1 MAEVAGSGGAPTQKA
16 KSRIGEANVE
26 KILDAALGAFAVHG
40 FQGTRLDQIADAA
53 GMSKPNL
60 LYYFATKEALYMAVL
75 SRTLE
80 MWFDTLRAIDGEADP
95 REALT
100 AYIDR
105 KLAYSRSNPEG
116 SRLFALEVIAGA
128 PMLGRLLSTDLA
140 ELVAAKVAVLR
151 RWVDEGRL
159 RQVEPVHFLFAVWA
173 TTQTY
178 ADFAGQVRALTGK
191 DLSDP
196 GFYEET
202 RANVI
207 RILLDGVLPA
217 GA

>member
-1 MAEVAGSGGAPTQKA
+1 MADVSGVGSSPPQKA

-26 KILDAALGAFAVHG
+26 KILDAALTAFAVHG

-60 LYYFATKEALYMAVL
+60 LYYFSTKEALYMAVL

-80 MWFDTLRAIDGEADP
+80 MWFDSLRAIDGDADP
-95 REALT
+95 RQALLG
-100 AYIDR
+100 YIDR
-105 KLAYSRSNPEG
+105 KLAYSRSNPEA

-128 PMLGRLLSTDLA
+128 PMLARVLSTELA
-140 ELVAAKVAVLR
+140 EVVEAKVAVLK
-151 RWVDEGRL
+151 RWVSEGRL
-159 RQVEPVHFLFAVWA
+159 APIEPVHFLFAVWA

-191 DLSDP
+191 DLNDP
-196 GFYEET
+196 GFFEET
-202 RANVI
+202 RANVA
-207 RILLDGVLPA
+207 RILLDGVIPA
-217 GA
+217 A